1 MLETEEWVVFTLKHS
16 GGEVFCEPR
25 AAWDNYLKKYG
36 HSAPPLNMILLA
48 EGVTEEIAKK
58 MKELAN
64 GK

>member
-1 MLETEEWVVFTLKHS
+1 MLEAEWVVFTLKHS